1 MNANQLEITKKMN
14 AGVLAL
20 TIILVSTAVV
30 AIIFSQSILGTLLL
44 LTGIVVFAIK
54 GKQEVYKPNGSKI
67 KRGTYY
73 FDKEIISRV
82 ENIVKGGFEEDA
94 AILPLLENGGGKMET
109 IMTTDREFIAVQ
121 LFRFVPHKFEETTEH
136 ICYTGIKARKLI
148 ECIEKSKKLTK

>member
-54 GKQEVYKPNGSKI
+54 GKQEVYKPTGSKI

-82 ENIVKGGFEEDA
+82 ENIVKGGFEEDE

-148 ECIEKSKKLTK
+148 ECIEKSKKMTK

>member
-54 GKQEVYKPNGSKI
+54 GKQEVYKTTGSKI

-148 ECIEKSKKLTK
+148 ECIEKSKKMTK

>member
-20 TIILVSTAVV
+20 TVILFSAAVV
-30 AIIFSQSILGTLLL
+30 AIIFSQRILGTLLL

>member
-54 GKQEVYKPNGSKI
+54 GKQEVYKTTGSKI

-136 ICYTGIKARKLI
+136 ICYKGIKARKLI
-148 ECIEKSKKLTK
+148 ECIEKSKKMTK

>member
-54 GKQEVYKPNGSKI
+54 GKQEVYKLTGSKI

-73 FDKEIISRV
+73 FDKEVISRV

-121 LFRFVPHKFEETTEH
+121 LFRFVPHKFEEATEH

>member
-1 MNANQLEITKKMN
+1 MNVNQTEITKKMN

-20 TIILVSTAVV
+20 TVSLISAGVV
-30 AIIFSQSILGTLLL
+30 SIIFSLSIIGSLLI
-44 LTGIVVFAIK
+44 LTGIILFALKAKLEI
-54 GKQEVYKPNGSKI
+54 YRPTGSKI

-82 ENIVKGGFEEDA
+82 ENIVKGGFEEDN

-109 IMTTDREFIAVQ
+109 IITADKEFIAVQ

-136 ICYTGIKARKLI
+136 ICYTGVKARKLI
-148 ECIEKSKKLTK
+148 ECIEKSKKN

>member
-82 ENIVKGGFEEDA
+82 ENIVKGGFEEDE

-136 ICYTGIKARKLI
+136 ICYSGIKAKKLI
-148 ECIEKSKKLTK
+148 ECIEKSKKMTK

>member
-54 GKQEVYKPNGSKI
+54 GKQEVYKPTGSKI

-148 ECIEKSKKLTK
+148 ECIEKSKKMTK

>member
-82 ENIVKGGFEEDA
+82 ENIVKGGFEEDE

-148 ECIEKSKKLTK
+148 ECIEKSKKMTK

>member
-54 GKQEVYKPNGSKI
+54 GKQEVYKPTGSKI

-82 ENIVKGGFEEDA
+82 ENIVKGGFEEDE

>member
-148 ECIEKSKKLTK
+148 ECIEKSKKMTK